1 MYAHCNE
8 RSTRRDAWQT
18 ASIAGVFEPTEA
30 GIHSQ
35 TIGTAQPATSLPS
48 TITNCGPMTK
58 HRFIRSTPSVVLKAA
73 YLGHQP
79 LDHRA
84 FDHMQHWRRVTESER
99 GNAVHW
105 YHHVPGIGDVAC
117 CLAVDQGA
125 QGAFA
130 HLTATAPARRG
141 VLLKPLVRL
150 ALSSWSSHML
160 AGLARAAEADHIHLV
175 DGSDD

>member
-1 MYAHCNE
+1 MPHCGYE
-8 RSTRRDAWQT
+8 VPGVTLDKHPSLVRRRFR
-18 ASIAGVFEPTEA
+18 AGEA

-35 TIGTAQPATSLPS
+35 KISSPASGEPALT
-48 TITNCGPMTK
+48 TTNSDPMTK
-58 HRFIRSTPSVVLKAA
+58 HRFIRSSPSVVLKAA
-73 YLGHQP
+73 YLEHQP

-84 FDHMQHWRRVTESER
+84 FDHIEHWRRMAESER

-130 HLTATAPARRG
+130 HLTTTAPARRG
-141 VLLKPLVRL
+141 VLPKPLVRL
-150 ALSSWSSHML
+150 ALSTWSSRTL
-160 AGLARAAEADHIHLV
+160 AGLARAAEADHLHLV
-175 DGSDD
+175 DDF